1 MIHIVFEQANVE
13 ALAKSFELD
22 ATLVG
27 DIIEIKD
34 DFAVGPLIDIYDSY
48 GYQQRRNWWKEILEF
63 SPHHQEQLD
72 IVDDKLTVYNLI
84 KQLDEDADLQVWIWM
99 GQNQHDVCSY
109 YWLMSQLKNYQGRI
123 QVLYLNNLPFI
134 NEKGGIF
141 YPTHLFEIQAKEF
154 IKAKK
159 LARPI
164 TLSEF
169 EVDPDEW
176 KKICND
182 NALVRILEGGKKL
195 SSKDERYYDKDI
207 LSVITTEF
215 QKLSKVIHNAL
226 GKMKIQTGDV
236 FLVWRIKQLVEEG
249 KLTAQGDW
257 TKGWKDLEVK
267 TPSGELFE

>member
-1 MIHIVFEQANVE
+1 MVHIVFEQANVE

-22 ATLVG
+22 DALEG
-27 DIIEIKD
+27 EILEIKD
-34 DFAVGPLIDIYDSY
+34 DYAVGPLIDIHDTY
-48 GYQQRRNWWKEILEF
+48 GYQQRRNWWKEVLAF
-63 SPHHQEQLD
+63 SPHHHGQID
-72 IVDDKLTVYNLI
+72 IIDDKLTVHNLI
-84 KQLDEDADLQVWIWM
+84 KSLEEDETLQVWIWM

-109 YWLMSQLKNYQGRI
+109 YWLMSQLKNFQGRI
-123 QVLYLNNLPFI
+123 HVLYMNNLPFI

-141 YPTHLFEIQAKEF
+141 YPTHLYEIQPKEF

-195 SSKDERYYDKDI
+195 ASKEESYYDKDI
-207 LSVITTEF
+207 LSVITPEF
-215 QKLSKVIHNAL
+215 QKLHKVLHNAL
-226 GKMKIQTGDV
+226 SKMKVQTGDV
-236 FLVWRIKQLVEEG
+236 FMVWRIRQMIEEG
-249 KLTAQGDW
+249 KLSAQGDW
-257 TKGWKDLEVK
+257 TKSWKDLEIK
-267 TPSGELFE
+267 LPSGELFE

>member
-22 ATLVG
+22 ATLLG
-27 DIIEIKD
+27 EIIEIKD
-34 DFAVGPLIDIYDSY
+34 DYAVGPLIDIYDTY
-48 GYQQRRNWWKEILEF
+48 GYQQRRNWWTELLEH
-63 SPHHQEQLD
+63 SPHEDQIN
-72 IVDDKLTVYNLI
+72 IVDDKLTVHNL
-84 KQLDEDADLQVWIWM
+84 KKSLDEEESLQAWIWM

-109 YWLMSQLKNYQGRI
+109 YWLMSQLRDYQGRI

-141 YPTHLFEIQAKEF
+141 YPTHLFEIQPKEF

-164 TLSEF
+164 TPSEF

-195 SSKDERYYDKDI
+195 ASKEESFFDKDI
-207 LSVITTEF
+207 FSTITPEF
-215 QKLSKVIHNAL
+215 QKLTKVIHNAL
-226 GKMKIQTGDV
+226 GKMKVQTGDV
-236 FLVWRIKQLVEEG
+236 FLVWRIRKAIEEG
-249 KLTAQGDW
+249 KITAQGDW
-257 TKGWKDLEVK
+257 SKGWKDIEVK
-267 TPSGELFE
+267 LPSGELFE

>member
-27 DIIEIKD
+27 DIVEIKD
-34 DFAVGPLIDIYDSY
+34 DFAVGPLIDIYDTY
-48 GYQQRRNWWKEILEF
+48 GYQQRRNWWKELLEF
-63 SPHHQEQLD
+63 TPHQEQIDL
-72 IVDDKLTVYNLI
+72 VDDKLTVHHLI
-84 KQLDEDADLQVWIWM
+84 KRLEEETALQVWIWM

-109 YWLMSQLKNYQGRI
+109 YWLMSQLKDFQERI
-123 QVLYLNNLPFI
+123 HILYLNNLPFI

-141 YPTHLFEIQAKEF
+141 YPTHLYEIQAKEF
-154 IKAKK
+154 VKAKK

-195 SSKDERYYDKDI
+195 ASKDESFYDKDI
-207 LSVITTEF
+207 ISVLTPEY
-215 QKLSKVIHNAL
+215 QKLNKVLHNAL
-226 GKMKIQTGDV
+226 SKMKIQTGDV
-236 FLVWRIKQLVEEG
+236 FLAWRLKKLVDAG
-249 KLTAQGDW
+249 RLDFQGDW
-257 TKGWKDLEVK
+257 NKGWKEMEVK
-267 TPSGELFE
+267 LPGTELFE